1 MATLAQVFNR
11 ELLLS
16 YIAPDPLKRSP
27 LVQSGAFASDAR
39 LRPLLTS
46 GSKTFEV
53 PYINGIDANLEP
65 NYGNTIIT
73 DIAVPREIDAGSMGG
88 RVAFLNEGFQ
98 ESNLGRYLS
107 QVNALEVIGGLIDGM
122 WQGVAE
128 NRARATVTGLRNY
141 DWANGKKLT
150 TDISK
155 TSSATEASG
164 FSVDAFIDAEAT
176 MSRGMRGNGVIFVH
190 PQIAAKMRKQK
201 LVERVTTSDNLPPVD
216 VYNGRAV
223 IETDFGTKIGTG
235 VNAQFIS
242 ILASNGAF
250 SYDQVPGE
258 DDLEVERT
266 GGTGNGAG
274 HRILRTRRNVLIH
287 PQGFSFVALENTL
300 TGGTKNE
307 ALSAS
312 WGDLQKAE
320 NWEMVNGASA
330 VPFRFLITNL

>member
-1 MATLAQVFNR
+1 MATLAQIFNR
-11 ELLLS
+11 AVLLS
-16 YIAPDPLKRSP
+16 YVAPDPLKNSP
-27 LVQSGAFASDAR
+27 LVQSGAFVSDDR

-46 GSKTFEV
+46 GAKTFEV
-53 PYINGIDANLEP
+53 PYINGIDPNLEP
-65 NYGNTIIT
+65 NYSNTIVT
-73 DIAVPREIDAGSMGG
+73 DVAEGREIEAGSMMG
-88 RVAFLNEGFQ
+88 RIAFLNEGFL

-107 QVNALEVIGGLIDGM
+107 QVNALEIIGGLIDGM
-122 WQGVAE
+122 WQGVGE

-141 DWANGKKLT
+141 DWANGKKIT
-150 TDISK
+150 YDISK
-155 TSSATEASG
+155 TSSANEASG
-164 FSVDAFIDAEAT
+164 FSVDAFVDSEAT

-190 PQIAAKMRKQK
+190 SQIAAKMRKQNLIEK
-201 LVERVTTSDNLPPVD
+201 LTYSSSLPPVD
-216 VYNGRAV
+216 VYNGRVV

-235 VNAQFIS
+235 VNAQYVS

-250 SYDQVPGE
+250 SYDSVPGPK
-258 DDLEVERT
+258 DLTLDESQS
-266 GGTGNGAG
+266 TGNGGG
-274 HRILRTRRNVLIH
+274 HDRLWTRRNVLIQ
-287 PQGFSFVALENTL
+287 PQGFSFVAPENTL